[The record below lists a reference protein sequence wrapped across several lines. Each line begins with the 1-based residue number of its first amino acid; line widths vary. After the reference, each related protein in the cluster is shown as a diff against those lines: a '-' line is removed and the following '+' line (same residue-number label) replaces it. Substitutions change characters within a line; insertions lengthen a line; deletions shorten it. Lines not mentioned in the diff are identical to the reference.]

1 MYELIVKDKFS
12 AAHRL
17 LGYEG
22 SCSRLHGHTWIIVVG
37 VKYKTLNEIGIA
49 EDFKK
54 IKDTVK
60 TEIIDILDHQNLNE
74 VLLFNPTAEKLAK
87 YSYDRLEKK
96 LPVSF
101 VEIWESDTAG
111 VRYESE

>member
-12 AAHRL
+12 SAHRL
-17 LGYEG
+17 LGYKG
-22 SCSRLHGHTWIIVVG
+22 PCSRIHGHTFTIVVG
-37 VKYKTLNEIGIA
+37 VMYEKLNKIGIA
-49 EDFKK
+49 KDFKK

-60 TEIIDILDHQNLNE
+60 VEITDIFDHQNLNE

-96 LPVSF
+96 LPISF

-111 VRYESE
+111 VRYEGE